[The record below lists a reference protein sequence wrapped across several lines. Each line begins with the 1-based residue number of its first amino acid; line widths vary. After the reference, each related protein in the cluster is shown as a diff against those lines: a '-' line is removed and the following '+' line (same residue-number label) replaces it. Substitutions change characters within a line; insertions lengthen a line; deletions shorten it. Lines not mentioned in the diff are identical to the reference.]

1 MSQPRVARAAE
12 WWSLDL
18 QCPQCNTPIFIMHSR
33 YTPWPG
39 FCYGCFEMLYVW
51 PDGRCEMGGLDTG
64 AMLDCESESG
74 D

>member
-1 MSQPRVARAAE
+1 MSQPTITKVAER
-12 WWSLDL
+12 WSLVL
-18 QCPQCNTPIFIMHSR
+18 ECPQCGAVVRIVQSR
-33 YTPWPG
+33 CTPWPG
-39 FCYGCFEMLYVW
+39 FCRECFETLYVW